1 MRRGIIPLDGALW
14 GWRVSPVCGVLAKS
28 VPVHGQVVAAVTGV
42 TIHAGTLTV
51 NASVQNG
58 RYAAWWLGP
67 AFQSGPLEPS
77 GEGGP
82 KPILTYDLTLT
93 DGTVIHNAQPAL
105 P

>member
-1 MRRGIIPLDGALW
+1 MR
-14 GWRVSPVCGVLAKS
+14 
-28 VPVHGQVVAAVTGV
+28 
-42 TIHAGTLTV
+42 
-51 NASVQNG
+51 
-58 RYAAWWLGP
+58 LGP